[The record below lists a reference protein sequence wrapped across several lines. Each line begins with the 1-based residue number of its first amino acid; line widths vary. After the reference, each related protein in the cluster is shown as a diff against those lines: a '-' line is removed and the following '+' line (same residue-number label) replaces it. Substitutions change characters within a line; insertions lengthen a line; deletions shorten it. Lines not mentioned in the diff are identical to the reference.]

1 MLDVE
6 KIRKDFPIF
15 NDLNK
20 PFVYLDS
27 ASTSQKPLEV
37 IDAISS
43 YYKSY
48 TANVHRALYS
58 IGEKA
63 TDEYENVRKLVKKI
77 LNVPDSHSV
86 VFTSGTTESINL
98 IAYSW
103 GLKNLKETDSV
114 LITEMEHHSNIIPWQ
129 LITKKTNSS
138 LNYITLNNNGTLNTE
153 SINDEFLSSTKIIS
167 ISHQSNVFGT
177 INPIKNIINK
187 VKDMGVLTLIDG
199 AQAVPHLEVD
209 LSELDPDFY
218 VFSGHKI
225 LGPTG
230 VGVLIGR
237 NELLDEMEP
246 FMGGGEMINKVS
258 MQDATWNEIPW
269 KFEAGTPNIAQV
281 IGLGAA
287 INYLMNIG
295 LDKVHSHEQSLLHY
309 ALNALEKNEDVTLY
323 GNPPERGAV
332 IPFNLKNI
340 HPHDL
345 AKFLDLDGICIR
357 AGHHCAQPIMD
368 YLKVPST
375 ARISMNIYNDENDI
389 DHLLK
394 GIEKTIR
401 TLN

>member
-20 PFVYLDS
+20 PFIYLDS
-27 ASTSQKPLEV
+27 ASTSQKPQKV
-37 IDAISS
+37 IDTISS
-43 YYKSY
+43 YYNSY

-63 TDEYENVRKLVKKI
+63 TDEYENVRLLVKKM

-86 VFTSGTTESINL
+86 IFTSGTTESINL

-103 GLKNLKETDSV
+103 GLKNLKKADSV

-138 LNYITLNNNGTLNTE
+138 LNYIPLCNNGTLNTE
-153 SINDEFLSSTKIIS
+153 SMNEQLLSSTKIIS

-177 INPIKNIINK
+177 INSIKNIIDK
-187 VKDMGVLTLIDG
+187 AKSMDILTLIDG

-209 LSELDPDFY
+209 LAELDSDFY
-218 VFSGHKI
+218 VFSGHKM

-237 NELLDEMEP
+237 NELLEEMEP
-246 FMGGGEMINKVS
+246 FLGGGEMINKVNMHES
-258 MQDATWNEIPW
+258 TWNEIPW
-269 KFEAGTPNIAQV
+269 KFEAGTPKVAQV

-287 INYLMNIG
+287 IKYLMNIG
-295 LDKVHSHEQSLLHY
+295 LENIHNHEQGLLQY
-309 ALNALEKNEDVTLY
+309 ALDILEQNENIILY

-340 HPHDL
+340 HAHDL

-368 YLKVPST
+368 YLNVSST

-389 DHLLK
+389 DILAA
-394 GIEKTIR
+394 GIKKTIS

>member
-138 LNYITLNNNGTLNTE
+138 LNYIPLNNNGTLNTE

-177 INPIKNIINK
+177 INPIKNIIDK
-187 VKDMGVLTLIDG
+187 VKDMGVITLIDG
-199 AQAVPHLEVD
+199 AQAVPHLEVN

-218 VFSGHKI
+218 VFSGHKM

-237 NELLDEMEP
+237 NELLEKMEP

>member
-138 LNYITLNNNGTLNTE
+138 LNYIPLNNNGTLNTE

-237 NELLDEMEP
+237 NELLEEMEP

-269 KFEAGTPNIAQV
+269 KFEAGTPKIAQV

>member
-138 LNYITLNNNGTLNTE
+138 LNYIPLNNNGTLNTE
-153 SINDEFLSSTKIIS
+153 SINDEILSSTKIIS

-177 INPIKNIINK
+177 INPIKNIIDK
-187 VKDMGVLTLIDG
+187 VKDMGVITLIDG

-218 VFSGHKI
+218 VFSGHKM

-237 NELLDEMEP
+237 NELLEEMEP

-389 DHLLK
+389 DQLLK
-394 GIEKTIR
+394 GIEKTIS

>member
-6 KIRKDFPIF
+6 KIRNDFPIF

-20 PFVYLDS
+20 PFIYLDS

-37 IDAISS
+37 IDTISS
-43 YYKSY
+43 YYNSY
-48 TANVHRALYS
+48 AANVHRALYS

-63 TDEYENVRKLVKKI
+63 TDEYENVRLLVKKM

-86 VFTSGTTESINL
+86 IFTSGTTESINL

-103 GLKNLKETDSV
+103 GLKNLKKADSV

-138 LNYITLNNNGTLNTE
+138 LNYIPLCNNGTLNTE
-153 SINDEFLSSTKIIS
+153 SMNEQLLSSTKIIS

-177 INPIKNIINK
+177 INPIKNIIDK
-187 VKDMGVLTLIDG
+187 AKSMDILTLIDG

-209 LSELDPDFY
+209 LAELDSDFY
-218 VFSGHKI
+218 VFSGHKM

-237 NELLDEMEP
+237 NELLEEMEP
-246 FMGGGEMINKVS
+246 FLGGGEMINKVNMHES
-258 MQDATWNEIPW
+258 TWNEIPW
-269 KFEAGTPNIAQV
+269 KFEAGTPKVAQV

-287 INYLMNIG
+287 IKYLMNIG
-295 LDKVHSHEQSLLHY
+295 LENIHNHEQGLLQY
-309 ALNALEKNEDVTLY
+309 ALDILEQNENIILY

-340 HPHDL
+340 HAHDL

-368 YLKVPST
+368 YLNVSST

-389 DHLLK
+389 DILAA
-394 GIEKTIR
+394 GIKKTIS

>member
-138 LNYITLNNNGTLNTE
+138 LNYIPLNNNGTLNTE

-177 INPIKNIINK
+177 INPIKNIIDK
-187 VKDMGVLTLIDG
+187 VKDMGVITLIDG

-218 VFSGHKI
+218 VFSGHKM

-237 NELLDEMEP
+237 NELLEEMEP

-269 KFEAGTPNIAQV
+269 KFEAGTPKIAQV

-309 ALNALEKNEDVTLY
+309 ALNALEQNEDVILY
-323 GNPPERGAV
+323 GNPPDRGAV

-345 AKFLDLDGICIR
+345 SKFLDLDGICIR

-389 DHLLK
+389 DQLLK
-394 GIEKTIR
+394 GIEKTIS

>member
-6 KIRKDFPIF
+6 KIRNDFPIF

-20 PFVYLDS
+20 PFIYLDS

-37 IDAISS
+37 IDTISS
-43 YYKSY
+43 YYNSY
-48 TANVHRALYS
+48 AANVHRALYS

-63 TDEYENVRKLVKKI
+63 TDEYENVRLLVKKM

-86 VFTSGTTESINL
+86 IFTSGTTESINL

-103 GLKNLKETDSV
+103 GLKNLKKADSV

-138 LNYITLNNNGTLNTE
+138 LNYIPLSNNGTLNTE
-153 SINDEFLSSTKIIS
+153 SMNEQLLSSTKIIS

-177 INPIKNIINK
+177 INPIKNIIDK
-187 VKDMGVLTLIDG
+187 AKSMDILTLIDG
-199 AQAVPHLEVD
+199 AQAVPHLKVN
-209 LSELDPDFY
+209 LAELDSDFY
-218 VFSGHKI
+218 VFSGHKM

-237 NELLDEMEP
+237 NELLEEMEP
-246 FMGGGEMINKVS
+246 FLGGGEMINKVNMHES
-258 MQDATWNEIPW
+258 TWNEIPW
-269 KFEAGTPNIAQV
+269 KFEAGTPKVAQV

-287 INYLMNIG
+287 IKYLMNIG
-295 LDKVHSHEQSLLHY
+295 LENIHNHEQGLLQY
-309 ALNALEKNEDVTLY
+309 ALDILEQNENIILY

-340 HPHDL
+340 HAHDL

-368 YLKVPST
+368 YLNVSST

-389 DHLLK
+389 DILAA
-394 GIEKTIR
+394 GIKKTIS

>member
-138 LNYITLNNNGTLNTE
+138 LNYIPLNNNGTLNTE
-153 SINDEFLSSTKIIS
+153 SMDDEILSSTKIIS

-177 INPIKNIINK
+177 INPIKNIIDK
-187 VKDMGVLTLIDG
+187 VKDMGVITLIDG

-218 VFSGHKI
+218 VFSGHKM

-237 NELLDEMEP
+237 NELLEEMEP

-269 KFEAGTPNIAQV
+269 KFEAGTPKIAQV

-309 ALNALEKNEDVTLY
+309 ALNALEQNEDVTLY

>member
-138 LNYITLNNNGTLNTE
+138 LNYIPLNNNGTLNTE

-237 NELLDEMEP
+237 NEVLEEMEP

-309 ALNALEKNEDVTLY
+309 ALNALEQNEDVTLY

>member
-20 PFVYLDS
+20 PFIYLDS
-27 ASTSQKPLEV
+27 ASTSQKPQKV
-37 IDAISS
+37 IDTISS
-43 YYKSY
+43 YYNSY

-63 TDEYENVRKLVKKI
+63 TDEYENVRLLVKKM

-86 VFTSGTTESINL
+86 IFTSGTTESINL

-103 GLKNLKETDSV
+103 GLKNLKKADSV

-138 LNYITLNNNGTLNTE
+138 LNYIPLCNNGTLNTE
-153 SINDEFLSSTKIIS
+153 SMNEQLLSSTKIIS

-177 INPIKNIINK
+177 INPIKNIIDK
-187 VKDMGVLTLIDG
+187 AKSMDILTLIDG

-209 LSELDPDFY
+209 LAELDSDFY
-218 VFSGHKI
+218 VFSGHKM

-237 NELLDEMEP
+237 NELLEEMEP
-246 FMGGGEMINKVS
+246 FLGGGEMINKVNMHES
-258 MQDATWNEIPW
+258 TWNEIPW
-269 KFEAGTPNIAQV
+269 KFEAGTPKVAQV

-287 INYLMNIG
+287 IKYLMNIG
-295 LDKVHSHEQSLLHY
+295 LDNIHNHEQGLLQY
-309 ALNALEKNEDVTLY
+309 ALDILEQNENIILY
-323 GNPPERGAV
+323 GNPSERGAV

-340 HPHDL
+340 HAHDL

-357 AGHHCAQPIMD
+357 AGHHCAQPIMN
-368 YLKVPST
+368 YLNVSST

-389 DHLLK
+389 DILAA
-394 GIEKTIR
+394 GIKKTIS

>member
-6 KIRKDFPIF
+6 KIRKDFSIF

-20 PFVYLDS
+20 PFIYLDS
-27 ASTSQKPLEV
+27 ASTSQKPQKV
-37 IDAISS
+37 IDTISS
-43 YYKSY
+43 YYNSY

-63 TDEYENVRKLVKKI
+63 TDEYENVRLLVKKM

-86 VFTSGTTESINL
+86 IFTSGTTESINL

-103 GLKNLKETDSV
+103 GLKNLKKADNV

-138 LNYITLNNNGTLNTE
+138 LNYIPLCNNGTLNTE
-153 SINDEFLSSTKIIS
+153 SMNEQLLSSTKIIS

-177 INPIKNIINK
+177 INPIKNIIDK
-187 VKDMGVLTLIDG
+187 AKSMDILTLIDG
-199 AQAVPHLEVD
+199 AQAVPHLKVN
-209 LSELDPDFY
+209 LAELDSDFY
-218 VFSGHKI
+218 VFSGHKM

-237 NELLDEMEP
+237 NELLEEMEP
-246 FMGGGEMINKVS
+246 FLGGGEMINKVNMHES
-258 MQDATWNEIPW
+258 TWNEIPW
-269 KFEAGTPNIAQV
+269 KFEAGTPKVAQV

-287 INYLMNIG
+287 IKYLMNIG
-295 LDKVHSHEQSLLHY
+295 LENIHNHEQGLLQY
-309 ALNALEKNEDVTLY
+309 ALDILEQNENIILY

-340 HPHDL
+340 HAHDL

-368 YLKVPST
+368 YLNVSST

-389 DHLLK
+389 DILAA
-394 GIEKTIR
+394 GIKKTIS

>member
-6 KIRKDFPIF
+6 KIRNDFPIF

-20 PFVYLDS
+20 PFIYLDS

-37 IDAISS
+37 IDTISS
-43 YYKSY
+43 YYNSY
-48 TANVHRALYS
+48 AANVHRALYS

-63 TDEYENVRKLVKKI
+63 TDEYENVRLLVKKM

-86 VFTSGTTESINL
+86 IFTSGTTESINL

-103 GLKNLKETDSV
+103 GLKNLKKADNV

-138 LNYITLNNNGTLNTE
+138 LNYIPLSNNGTLNTE
-153 SINDEFLSSTKIIS
+153 SMNEQLLSSTKIIS

-177 INPIKNIINK
+177 INPIKNIIDK
-187 VKDMGVLTLIDG
+187 AKSMDILTLIDG
-199 AQAVPHLEVD
+199 AQAVPHLKVN
-209 LSELDPDFY
+209 LAELDSDFY
-218 VFSGHKI
+218 VFSGHKM

-237 NELLDEMEP
+237 NELLEEMEP
-246 FMGGGEMINKVS
+246 FLGGGEMINKVNMHES
-258 MQDATWNEIPW
+258 TWNEIPW
-269 KFEAGTPNIAQV
+269 KFEAGTPKVAQV

-287 INYLMNIG
+287 IKYLMNIG
-295 LDKVHSHEQSLLHY
+295 LENIHNHEQGLLQY
-309 ALNALEKNEDVTLY
+309 ALDILEQNENIILY

-340 HPHDL
+340 HAHDL

-368 YLKVPST
+368 YLNVSST

-389 DHLLK
+389 DILAA
-394 GIEKTIR
+394 GIKKTIS

>member
-138 LNYITLNNNGTLNTE
+138 LNYIPLNNNGTLNTE

-177 INPIKNIINK
+177 INPIKNIIDK
-187 VKDMGVLTLIDG
+187 VKDMGVITLIDG

-237 NELLDEMEP
+237 NELLEKMEP

>member
-20 PFVYLDS
+20 PFIYLDS
-27 ASTSQKPLEV
+27 ASTSQKPQKV
-37 IDAISS
+37 IDTISS
-43 YYKSY
+43 YYNSY

-63 TDEYENVRKLVKKI
+63 TDEYENVRLLVKKM

-86 VFTSGTTESINL
+86 IFTSGTTESINL

-103 GLKNLKETDSV
+103 GLKNLKKADSV

-138 LNYITLNNNGTLNTE
+138 LNYIPLCNNGTLNTE
-153 SINDEFLSSTKIIS
+153 SMNEQLLSSTKIIS

-177 INPIKNIINK
+177 INPIKNIIDK
-187 VKDMGVLTLIDG
+187 AKSMDILTLIDG

-209 LSELDPDFY
+209 LAELDSDFY
-218 VFSGHKI
+218 VFSGHKM

-230 VGVLIGR
+230 VGILIGR
-237 NELLDEMEP
+237 NELLEEMEP
-246 FMGGGEMINKVS
+246 FLGGGEMINKVNMHES
-258 MQDATWNEIPW
+258 TWNEIPW
-269 KFEAGTPNIAQV
+269 KFEAGTPKVAQV

-287 INYLMNIG
+287 IKYLMNIG
-295 LDKVHSHEQSLLHY
+295 LENIHNHEQGLLQY
-309 ALNALEKNEDVTLY
+309 ALDILEQNENIILY

-340 HPHDL
+340 HAHDL

-357 AGHHCAQPIMD
+357 AGHHCAQPIMN
-368 YLKVPST
+368 YLNVSST

-389 DHLLK
+389 DILAA
-394 GIEKTIR
+394 GIKKTIS

>member
-138 LNYITLNNNGTLNTE
+138 LNYIPLNNNGTLNTE
-153 SINDEFLSSTKIIS
+153 SINDEILSSTKIIS

-309 ALNALEKNEDVTLY
+309 ALNALEQNEDVTLY

>member
-20 PFVYLDS
+20 PFIYLDS
-27 ASTSQKPLEV
+27 ASTSQKPQKV
-37 IDAISS
+37 IDTISS
-43 YYKSY
+43 YYNSY

-63 TDEYENVRKLVKKI
+63 TDEYENVRLLVKKM
-77 LNVPDSHSV
+77 LNVPDSHSII
-86 VFTSGTTESINL
+86 FTSGTTESINL

-103 GLKNLKETDSV
+103 GLKNLKKADSV

-138 LNYITLNNNGTLNTE
+138 LNYIPLSNNGTLNTE
-153 SINDEFLSSTKIIS
+153 SMNEQLLSSTKIIS

-177 INPIKNIINK
+177 INPIKNIIDK
-187 VKDMGVLTLIDG
+187 AKSMDILTLIDG

-209 LSELDPDFY
+209 LAELDSDFY
-218 VFSGHKI
+218 VFSGHKM

-237 NELLDEMEP
+237 NELLEEMEP
-246 FMGGGEMINKVS
+246 FLGGGEMINKVNMHES
-258 MQDATWNEIPW
+258 TWNEIPW
-269 KFEAGTPNIAQV
+269 KFEAGTPKVAQV

-287 INYLMNIG
+287 IKYLMNIG
-295 LDKVHSHEQSLLHY
+295 LENIHNHEQGLLQY
-309 ALNALEKNEDVTLY
+309 ALDILEQNENIILY

-340 HPHDL
+340 HAHDL

-368 YLKVPST
+368 YLNVSST

-389 DHLLK
+389 DILAA
-394 GIEKTIR
+394 GIKKTIS

>member
-20 PFVYLDS
+20 PFIYLDS
-27 ASTSQKPLEV
+27 ASTSQKPQKV
-37 IDAISS
+37 IDTISS
-43 YYKSY
+43 YYNSY

-63 TDEYENVRKLVKKI
+63 TDEYENVRLLVKKM

-86 VFTSGTTESINL
+86 IFTSGTTESINL

-103 GLKNLKETDSV
+103 GLKNLKKADNV

-138 LNYITLNNNGTLNTE
+138 LNYIPLCNNGTLNTE
-153 SINDEFLSSTKIIS
+153 SMNEQLLSSTKIIS

-177 INPIKNIINK
+177 INSIKNIIDK
-187 VKDMGVLTLIDG
+187 AKSMDILTLIDG

-209 LSELDPDFY
+209 LAELDSDFY
-218 VFSGHKI
+218 VFSGHKM

-237 NELLDEMEP
+237 NELLEEMEP
-246 FMGGGEMINKVS
+246 FLGGGEMINKVNMHES
-258 MQDATWNEIPW
+258 TWNEIPW
-269 KFEAGTPNIAQV
+269 KFEAGTPKVAQV

-287 INYLMNIG
+287 IKYLMNIG
-295 LDKVHSHEQSLLHY
+295 LENIHNHEQGLLQY
-309 ALNALEKNEDVTLY
+309 ALDILEQNENIILY

-340 HPHDL
+340 HAHDL

-368 YLKVPST
+368 YLNVSST

-389 DHLLK
+389 DILAA
-394 GIEKTIR
+394 GIKKTIS

>member
-6 KIRKDFPIF
+6 KIRNDFPIF

-20 PFVYLDS
+20 PFIYLDS

-37 IDAISS
+37 IDTISS
-43 YYKSY
+43 YYNSY
-48 TANVHRALYS
+48 AANVHRALYS

-63 TDEYENVRKLVKKI
+63 TDEYENVRLLVKKI

-86 VFTSGTTESINL
+86 IFTSGTTESINL

-103 GLKNLKETDSV
+103 GLKNLKKSDSV

-129 LITKKTNSS
+129 LITKLTDSS
-138 LNYITLNNNGTLNTE
+138 LNYIPLSNNGTLNTE
-153 SINDEFLSSTKIIS
+153 SMNEQLLSSTKIIS

-177 INPIKNIINK
+177 INPIKNIIDK
-187 VKDMGVLTLIDG
+187 AKSMDILTLIDG

-209 LSELDPDFY
+209 LAELDSDFY
-218 VFSGHKI
+218 VFSGHKM

-237 NELLDEMEP
+237 NELLEEMEP
-246 FMGGGEMINKVS
+246 FLGGGEMINKVNMHES
-258 MQDATWNEIPW
+258 TWNEIPW
-269 KFEAGTPNIAQV
+269 KFEAGTPKVAQV

-287 INYLMNIG
+287 IKYLMNIG
-295 LDKVHSHEQSLLHY
+295 LENIHNHEQGLLQY
-309 ALNALEKNEDVTLY
+309 ALDILEQNENIILY
-323 GNPPERGAV
+323 GNPSERGAV

-340 HPHDL
+340 HAHDL

-357 AGHHCAQPIMD
+357 AGHHCAQPIMN
-368 YLKVPST
+368 YLNVSST

-389 DHLLK
+389 DILAA
-394 GIEKTIR
+394 GIKKTIS

>member
-6 KIRKDFPIF
+6 KIRNDFPIF

-20 PFVYLDS
+20 PFIYLDS

-37 IDAISS
+37 IDTISS
-43 YYKSY
+43 YYNSY

-63 TDEYENVRKLVKKI
+63 TDEYENVRLLVKKI

-86 VFTSGTTESINL
+86 IFTSGTTESINL

-103 GLKNLKETDSV
+103 GLKNLKKADNV

-138 LNYITLNNNGTLNTE
+138 LNYIPLSNNGTLNTE
-153 SINDEFLSSTKIIS
+153 SMNEQLLSSTKIIS

-177 INPIKNIINK
+177 INPIKNIIDKAKNM
-187 VKDMGVLTLIDG
+187 DIITLIDG
-199 AQAVPHLEVD
+199 AQAVPHLKVN
-209 LSELDPDFY
+209 LAELDSDFY
-218 VFSGHKI
+218 VFSGHKM

-237 NELLDEMEP
+237 NELLEEMEP
-246 FMGGGEMINKVS
+246 FLGGGEMINKVNMHES
-258 MQDATWNEIPW
+258 TWNEIPW
-269 KFEAGTPNIAQV
+269 KFEAGTPKVAQV

-287 INYLMNIG
+287 IKYLMNIG
-295 LDKVHSHEQSLLHY
+295 LENIHNHEQGLLQY
-309 ALNALEKNEDVTLY
+309 ALDILEQNENIILY

-340 HPHDL
+340 HAHDL

-368 YLKVPST
+368 YLNVSST

-389 DHLLK
+389 DILAA
-394 GIEKTIR
+394 GIKKTIS

>member
-20 PFVYLDS
+20 PFIYLDS

-138 LNYITLNNNGTLNTE
+138 LNYIPLNNNGTLNTE
-153 SINDEFLSSTKIIS
+153 SINDEILSSTKIIS

-237 NELLDEMEP
+237 NELLEEMEP

-258 MQDATWNEIPW
+258 MQDATRNEIPW

>member
-6 KIRKDFPIF
+6 KIRNDFPIF

-20 PFVYLDS
+20 PFIYLDS

-37 IDAISS
+37 IDTISS
-43 YYKSY
+43 YYNSY
-48 TANVHRALYS
+48 AANVHRALYS

-63 TDEYENVRKLVKKI
+63 TDEYENVRLLVKKI

-86 VFTSGTTESINL
+86 IFTSGTTESINL

-103 GLKNLKETDSV
+103 GLKNLKKSDSV

-138 LNYITLNNNGTLNTE
+138 LNYIPLSNNGTLNTE
-153 SINDEFLSSTKIIS
+153 SMNEQLLSSTKIIS

-177 INPIKNIINK
+177 INPIKNIIDK
-187 VKDMGVLTLIDG
+187 AKSMDILTLIDG

-209 LSELDPDFY
+209 LAELDSDFY
-218 VFSGHKI
+218 VFSGHKM

-230 VGVLIGR
+230 VGILIGR
-237 NELLDEMEP
+237 NELLEEMEP
-246 FMGGGEMINKVS
+246 FLGGGEMINKVNMHES
-258 MQDATWNEIPW
+258 TWNEIPW
-269 KFEAGTPNIAQV
+269 KFEAGTPKVAQV

-287 INYLMNIG
+287 IKYLMNIG
-295 LDKVHSHEQSLLHY
+295 LENIHNHEQGLLQY
-309 ALNALEKNEDVTLY
+309 ALDILEQNENIILY

-340 HPHDL
+340 HAHDL

-368 YLKVPST
+368 YLNVSST

-389 DHLLK
+389 DILAA
-394 GIEKTIR
+394 GIKKTIS

>member
-6 KIRKDFPIF
+6 KIRNDFPIF

-20 PFVYLDS
+20 PFIYLDS

-37 IDAISS
+37 IDTISS
-43 YYKSY
+43 YYNSY
-48 TANVHRALYS
+48 AANVHRALYS

-63 TDEYENVRKLVKKI
+63 TDEYENVRLLVKNM

-86 VFTSGTTESINL
+86 IFTSGTTESINL

-103 GLKNLKETDSV
+103 GLKNLKKADNV

-138 LNYITLNNNGTLNTE
+138 LNYIPLCNNGTLNTE
-153 SINDEFLSSTKIIS
+153 SMNEQLLSSTKIIS

-177 INPIKNIINK
+177 INPIKNIIDK
-187 VKDMGVLTLIDG
+187 AKSMDILTLIDG

-209 LSELDPDFY
+209 LAELDSDFY
-218 VFSGHKI
+218 VFSGHKM

-237 NELLDEMEP
+237 NELLEEMEP
-246 FMGGGEMINKVS
+246 FLGGGEMINKVNMHES
-258 MQDATWNEIPW
+258 TWNEIPW
-269 KFEAGTPNIAQV
+269 KFEAGTPKVAQV

-287 INYLMNIG
+287 IKYLMNIG
-295 LDKVHSHEQSLLHY
+295 LENIHNHEQGLLQY
-309 ALNALEKNEDVTLY
+309 ALDILEQNENIILY

-340 HPHDL
+340 HAHDL

-368 YLKVPST
+368 YLNVSST

-389 DHLLK
+389 DILAA
-394 GIEKTIR
+394 GIKKTIS

>member
-1 MLDVE
+1 MLNVE

-15 NDLNK
+15 NNLNK
-20 PFVYLDS
+20 PFIYLDS

-37 IDAISS
+37 IDTISS
-43 YYKSY
+43 YYNSY

-63 TDEYENVRKLVKKI
+63 TDEYENVRLLVKKM

-103 GLKNLKETDSV
+103 GLKNLKKTDNV

-129 LITKKTNSS
+129 LITKRTDSS
-138 LNYITLNNNGTLNTE
+138 LNYIPLNKNGTLNLE
-153 SINDEFLSSTKIIS
+153 SINDQILSSTKIVS

-177 INPIKNIINK
+177 LNPIKNIIDK
-187 VKDMGVLTLIDG
+187 VKSRDIITLIDG

-218 VFSGHKI
+218 VFSGHKM

-237 NELLDEMEP
+237 NEILEEMDP

-258 MQDATWNEIPW
+258 MQEATWNDIPW
-269 KFEAGTPNIAQV
+269 KFEAGTPKVAQV

-295 LDKVHSHEQSLLHY
+295 LDNVHSHEQSLLRY
-309 ALNALEKNEDVTLY
+309 TLNALGQNEDIILY

-368 YLKVPST
+368 YLNVPST

-389 DHLLK
+389 DQLLK
-394 GIEKTIR
+394 GIKKTIS

>member
-1 MLDVE
+1 M
-6 KIRKDFPIF
+6 
-15 NDLNK
+15 
-20 PFVYLDS
+20 
-27 ASTSQKPLEV
+27 
-37 IDAISS
+37 
-43 YYKSY
+43 
-48 TANVHRALYS
+48 
-58 IGEKA
+58 
-63 TDEYENVRKLVKKI
+63 

-86 VFTSGTTESINL
+86 IFTSGTTESINL

-103 GLKNLKETDSV
+103 GLKNLKKADNV

-138 LNYITLNNNGTLNTE
+138 LNYIPLSNNGTLNTE
-153 SINDEFLSSTKIIS
+153 SMNEQLLSSTKIIS

-177 INPIKNIINK
+177 INPIKNIIDKAKNM
-187 VKDMGVLTLIDG
+187 DILTLIDG
-199 AQAVPHLEVD
+199 AQAVPHLKVN
-209 LSELDPDFY
+209 LAELDSDFY
-218 VFSGHKI
+218 VFSGHKM

-237 NELLDEMEP
+237 NELLEEMEP
-246 FMGGGEMINKVS
+246 FLGGGEMINKVNMHES
-258 MQDATWNEIPW
+258 TWNEIPW
-269 KFEAGTPNIAQV
+269 KFEAGTPKVAQV

-287 INYLMNIG
+287 IKYLMNIG
-295 LDKVHSHEQSLLHY
+295 LENIHNHEQGLLQY
-309 ALNALEKNEDVTLY
+309 ALDILEQNENIILY

-340 HPHDL
+340 HAHDL

-368 YLKVPST
+368 YLNVSST

-389 DHLLK
+389 DILAA
-394 GIEKTIR
+394 GIKKTIS

>member
-6 KIRKDFPIF
+6 KIRNDFPIF

-20 PFVYLDS
+20 PFIYLDS

-37 IDAISS
+37 IDTISS
-43 YYKSY
+43 YYNSY
-48 TANVHRALYS
+48 AANVHRALYS

-63 TDEYENVRKLVKKI
+63 TDEYENVRLLVKKM

-86 VFTSGTTESINL
+86 IFTSGTTESINL

-103 GLKNLKETDSV
+103 GLKNLKKADSV

-138 LNYITLNNNGTLNTE
+138 LNYIPLCNNGTLNTE
-153 SINDEFLSSTKIIS
+153 SMNEQLLSSTKIIS

-177 INPIKNIINK
+177 INPIKNIIDK
-187 VKDMGVLTLIDG
+187 AKSMDILTLIDG

-209 LSELDPDFY
+209 LAELDSDFY
-218 VFSGHKI
+218 VFSGHKM

-237 NELLDEMEP
+237 NELLEEMEP
-246 FMGGGEMINKVS
+246 FLGGGEMINKVNMHES
-258 MQDATWNEIPW
+258 TWNEIPW
-269 KFEAGTPNIAQV
+269 KFEAGTPKVAQV

-287 INYLMNIG
+287 IKYLMNIG
-295 LDKVHSHEQSLLHY
+295 LENIHNHEQGLLQY
-309 ALNALEKNEDVTLY
+309 ALDILEQNENIILY

-340 HPHDL
+340 HAHDL

-357 AGHHCAQPIMD
+357 AGHHCAQPIMN
-368 YLKVPST
+368 YLNVSST

-389 DHLLK
+389 DILAA
-394 GIEKTIR
+394 GIKKTIS

>member
-138 LNYITLNNNGTLNTE
+138 LNYIPLNNNGTLNTE

-237 NELLDEMEP
+237 NELLEEMEP

>member
-138 LNYITLNNNGTLNTE
+138 LNYIPLNNNGTLNTE

-218 VFSGHKI
+218 VFSGHKM

-237 NELLDEMEP
+237 NELLEEMEP

-269 KFEAGTPNIAQV
+269 KFEAGTPKIAQV

-309 ALNALEKNEDVTLY
+309 ALNALEQNEDVILY
-323 GNPPERGAV
+323 GNPPDRGAV

-345 AKFLDLDGICIR
+345 SKFLDLDGICIR

-389 DHLLK
+389 DQLLK
-394 GIEKTIR
+394 GIEKTIS

>member
-138 LNYITLNNNGTLNTE
+138 LNYIPLNNNGTLNTE
-153 SINDEFLSSTKIIS
+153 SINDEILSSTKIIS

-177 INPIKNIINK
+177 INPIKNIIDK
-187 VKDMGVLTLIDG
+187 VKDMGVITLIDG
-199 AQAVPHLEVD
+199 AQAVPHLEVN

-309 ALNALEKNEDVTLY
+309 ALNALEQNEDVTLY

>member
-27 ASTSQKPLEV
+27 
-37 IDAISS
+37 AISS

-138 LNYITLNNNGTLNTE
+138 LNYIPLNNNGTLNTE

>member
-20 PFVYLDS
+20 PFIYLDS
-27 ASTSQKPLEV
+27 ASTSQKPQKI
-37 IDAISS
+37 IDTISS
-43 YYKSY
+43 YYNSY

-63 TDEYENVRKLVKKI
+63 TDEYENVRLLVKKM

-86 VFTSGTTESINL
+86 IFTSGTTESINL

-103 GLKNLKETDSV
+103 GLKNLKKADSV

-138 LNYITLNNNGTLNTE
+138 LNYIPLCNNGTLNTE
-153 SINDEFLSSTKIIS
+153 SMNEQLLSSTKIIS

-177 INPIKNIINK
+177 INPIKNIIDK
-187 VKDMGVLTLIDG
+187 AKSMDILTLIDG

-209 LSELDPDFY
+209 LAELDSDFY
-218 VFSGHKI
+218 VFSGHKM

-237 NELLDEMEP
+237 NELLEEMEP
-246 FMGGGEMINKVS
+246 FLGGGEMINKVNMHES
-258 MQDATWNEIPW
+258 TWNEIPW
-269 KFEAGTPNIAQV
+269 KFEAGTPKVAQV

-287 INYLMNIG
+287 IKYLMNIG
-295 LDKVHSHEQSLLHY
+295 LENIHNHEQGLLQY
-309 ALNALEKNEDVTLY
+309 ALDILEQNENIILY

-340 HPHDL
+340 HAHDL

-368 YLKVPST
+368 YLNVSST

-389 DHLLK
+389 DILAA
-394 GIEKTIR
+394 GIKKTIS

>member
-138 LNYITLNNNGTLNTE
+138 LNYIPLNNNGTLNTE

-218 VFSGHKI
+218 VFSGHKM

-237 NELLDEMEP
+237 NELLEEMEP

-269 KFEAGTPNIAQV
+269 KFEAGTPKIAQV

-309 ALNALEKNEDVTLY
+309 ALNALEQNEDVILY
-323 GNPPERGAV
+323 GNPPDRGAV

-345 AKFLDLDGICIR
+345 SKFLDLDGICIR

-389 DHLLK
+389 DQLIK
-394 GIEKTIR
+394 GIEKTIS

>member
-129 LITKKTNSS
+129 LIREKTNSS
-138 LNYITLNNNGTLNTE
+138 LNYIPLNKNGTLDIE
-153 SINDEFLSSTKIIS
+153 SINDEKFSSTKIIS

-177 INPIKNIINK
+177 INPIKDIIDK
-187 VKDMGVLTLIDG
+187 VKNMGVITLIDG

-218 VFSGHKI
+218 VFSGHKM

-237 NELLDEMEP
+237 NELLEEMEP

-309 ALNALEKNEDVTLY
+309 ALNALEQNEDVILY
-323 GNPPERGAV
+323 GNPPDRGAV

-345 AKFLDLDGICIR
+345 SKFLDLDGICIR

-389 DHLLK
+389 DQLLK
-394 GIEKTIR
+394 GIEKTIS

>member
-138 LNYITLNNNGTLNTE
+138 LNYIPLNNNGTLNTE

-187 VKDMGVLTLIDG
+187 VKDMGVSTLIDG

-237 NELLDEMEP
+237 NELLEEMEP

>member
-6 KIRKDFPIF
+6 KIRNDFPIF

-20 PFVYLDS
+20 PFIYLDS

-37 IDAISS
+37 IDTISLYYNS
-43 YYKSY
+43 YA
-48 TANVHRALYS
+48 ANVHRALYS

-63 TDEYENVRKLVKKI
+63 TDEYENVRLLVKKI

-86 VFTSGTTESINL
+86 IFTSGTTESINL

-103 GLKNLKETDSV
+103 GLKNLKKSDSV

-129 LITKKTNSS
+129 LITKLTDSS
-138 LNYITLNNNGTLNTE
+138 LNYIPLNKNGTLNTE
-153 SINDEFLSSTKIIS
+153 SMNEQLLSSTKIIS

-177 INPIKNIINK
+177 INPIKNIIDK
-187 VKDMGVLTLIDG
+187 AKSMDILTLIDG

-209 LSELDPDFY
+209 LAELDSDFY
-218 VFSGHKI
+218 VFSGHKM

-237 NELLDEMEP
+237 NELLEEMEP
-246 FMGGGEMINKVS
+246 FLGGGEMINKVNMHES
-258 MQDATWNEIPW
+258 TWNEIPW
-269 KFEAGTPNIAQV
+269 KFEAGTPKVAQV

-287 INYLMNIG
+287 IKYLMNIG
-295 LDKVHSHEQSLLHY
+295 LENIHNHEQGLLQY
-309 ALNALEKNEDVTLY
+309 ALDILEQNENIILY

-340 HPHDL
+340 HAHDL

-368 YLKVPST
+368 YLNVSST

-389 DHLLK
+389 DILAA
-394 GIEKTIR
+394 GIKKTIS